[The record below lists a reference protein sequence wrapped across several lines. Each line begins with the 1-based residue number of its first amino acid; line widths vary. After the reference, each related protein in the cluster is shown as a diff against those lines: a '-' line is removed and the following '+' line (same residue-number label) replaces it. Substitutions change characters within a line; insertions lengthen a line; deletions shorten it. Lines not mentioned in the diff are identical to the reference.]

1 MLNLPIHLRHWY
13 VQFERMWLHWC
24 AWALWVG
31 IWIQQI
37 VALVVTIQT
46 IFKIP
51 RLFVLTCLERCIVQH
66 WSETKASGMCL
77 SFVSCLRL
85 QILVDLNA
93 EIYGYDGPRDIITVI
108 TDSEKDPAL
117 MGFSLLG
124 DEPALFPDPERL
136 PDDEVQLAPED
147 AVVGRDIEG
156 EMQVAGGAEVPLEG
170 RLVFTPSATDMILVN
185 GVELTPESSLQSLR
199 AALTFHGLSTS
210 GSKSKCFTRLLNHQ
224 KQQEL
229 EIIHAATEQYHSDL
243 ARVPKAVDLKVPPS
257 EEEQQ
262 LHNLSHLPYAPWCP
276 SCVCFRARADKQQR
290 SDGARRAGTAT
301 VSFDFCYTKSVPESM
316 DEKNIDT
323 MVCLVMVDSVTGYLH
338 AVPLRSK
345 NQWSLMVRELLGF
358 AGILGHVEM
367 VFMCDNEP
375 SLLQLQR
382 MVVNARLSMGLPTRK
397 NNPAPYSHGNSL
409 VENAV
414 GRIRPLA
421 GTLMHFLSEQVG
433 IEFSTNSPWRSW
445 AFRHSCFLLNRFSPT
460 RGATAYEL
468 LYNKAYGGKICNFGE
483 PVFGFAN
490 VVGKGTAKW
499 RRMIFLGKSDPQDTY
514 LLFDGHGL
522 TFLNVLV
529 SFVF

>member
-1 MLNLPIHLRHWY
+1 
-13 VQFERMWLHWC
+13 
-24 AWALWVG
+24 
-31 IWIQQI
+31 
-37 VALVVTIQT
+37 
-46 IFKIP
+46 
-51 RLFVLTCLERCIVQH
+51 
-66 WSETKASGMCL
+66 
-77 SFVSCLRL
+77 
-85 QILVDLNA
+85 
-93 EIYGYDGPRDIITVI
+93 
-108 TDSEKDPAL
+108 
-117 MGFSLLG
+117 
-124 DEPALFPDPERL
+124 
-136 PDDEVQLAPED
+136 
-147 AVVGRDIEG
+147 
-156 EMQVAGGAEVPLEG
+156 
-170 RLVFTPSATDMILVN
+170 
-185 GVELTPESSLQSLR
+185 
-199 AALTFHGLSTS
+199 
-210 GSKSKCFTRLLNHQ
+210 
-224 KQQEL
+224 
-229 EIIHAATEQYHSDL
+229 
-243 ARVPKAVDLKVPPS
+243 
-257 EEEQQ
+257 
-262 LHNLSHLPYAPWCP
+262 
-276 SCVCFRARADKQQR
+276 
-290 SDGARRAGTAT
+290 
-301 VSFDFCYTKSVPESM
+301 M

-358 AGILGHVEM
+358 AGILGHAEM

-433 IEFSTNSPWRSW
+433 IEFSTNSPWWSW

-468 LYNKAYGGKICNFGE
+468 LYNKAYGGTICNFGE

>member
-1 MLNLPIHLRHWY
+1 
-13 VQFERMWLHWC
+13 
-24 AWALWVG
+24 
-31 IWIQQI
+31 
-37 VALVVTIQT
+37 
-46 IFKIP
+46 
-51 RLFVLTCLERCIVQH
+51 
-66 WSETKASGMCL
+66 MCL
-77 SFVSCLRL
+77 SFCELL
-85 QILVDLNA
+85 ETLVDLNA
-93 EIYGYDGPRDIITVI
+93 EIYGYDGPSDIITVI

-170 RLVFTPSATDMILVN
+170 RLVFTPSPTDMVLVN

-199 AALTFHGLSTS
+199 TALTFHGLSTS

-301 VSFDFCYTKSVPESM
+301 VSFDFCDTKSVPESM

-358 AGILGHVEM
+358 AGILGHAEM

-375 SLLQLQR
+375 SLLQL
-382 MVVNARLSMGLPTRK
+382 NARLSMGLPTRK

-433 IEFSTNSPWRSW
+433 IEFSTNSPWWSW

-468 LYNKAYGGKICNFGE
+468 LYNKAYGGTICNFGE